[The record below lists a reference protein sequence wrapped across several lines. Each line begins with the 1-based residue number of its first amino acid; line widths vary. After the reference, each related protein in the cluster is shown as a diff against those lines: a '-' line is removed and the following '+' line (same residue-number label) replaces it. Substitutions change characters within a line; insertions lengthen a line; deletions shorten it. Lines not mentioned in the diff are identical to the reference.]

1 MMMMMSLWKM
11 NIVALEDV
19 DNMLMVMMMMTT
31 TMIMMRGGACQ
42 MNIVCFCES

>member
-1 MMMMMSLWKM
+1 M